1 MAWAV
6 EFGLQLVC
14 SFALS
19 VIVSLSESG
28 KRTSHARFGPIEA
41 LTELSETLL
50 TLLSGLRIPAAVMA
64 GDKDME

>member
-28 KRTSHARFGPIEA
+28 ARAARDQSPIEA

-50 TLLSGLRIPAAVMA
+50 TLLSGLRIPAAVVA